1 MAIVQDFQSAA
12 RYALPLFL
20 AFSAYLLNLILR
32 CGRRQANLPPG
43 PSTVPILGNMLI
55 FPKTRLHLKFAEWCK
70 CIYWSNFK
78 PSVSHIM
85 VLYTARKYGD
95 IFSLKIMNQ
104 TVIVLNSPSALKE
117 VIDKRSASSSNRPKS
132 ILADMISPHNMNL
145 GTGQYGIY
153 LQDC

>member
-1 MAIVQDFQSAA
+1 
-12 RYALPLFL
+12 
-20 AFSAYLLNLILR
+20 
-32 CGRRQANLPPG
+32 
-43 PSTVPILGNMLI
+43 
-55 FPKTRLHLKFAEWCK
+55 
-70 CIYWSNFK
+70 
-78 PSVSHIM
+78 M